1 MIRFRRMPKTRRRSS
16 ERTQRIAIIVVMAG
30 LAGSLVL
37 LGREVVT
44 GPSHP
49 PVKMQTA
56 ARALADTPKAP
67 QDEEIYTGSILFMP
81 PSGDTCR
88 QYLFDNISG
97 RLSDNGMV
105 DCMRA
110 AYHPASAPPKKWSAE
125 RVHVIRDGFRER

>member
-16 ERTQRIAIIVVMAG
+16 ERTQRIAIIVAMAG

-44 GPSHP
+44 APQP
-49 PVKMQTA
+49 PTKMQTA
-56 ARALADTPKAP
+56 ARTSADAPKAP